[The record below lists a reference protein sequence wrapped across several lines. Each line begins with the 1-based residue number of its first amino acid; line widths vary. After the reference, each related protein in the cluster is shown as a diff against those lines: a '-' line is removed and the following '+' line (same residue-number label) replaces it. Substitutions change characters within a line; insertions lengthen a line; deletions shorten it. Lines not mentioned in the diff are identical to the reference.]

1 MHLSDRITGPFL
13 VGLGAIA
20 AYGGSRLPPVPG
32 QQIGP
37 NVFPL
42 VVGIGL
48 SICGVMIALGVGRH
62 FEEEAEADLLAHEDP
77 IPDIRAHAQPVLR
90 PARARPAGAAHRL
103 RARRRQAWLR
113 PNGRA
118 DRAYRGKDPWREL
131 AARGAARRHRAD
143 LRPSRLLQAA
153 PGSTSRGPPADAVV
167 TMSDLLDAFRLVPA
181 TDVLI
186 AILLSSIY
194 GLVVGSLPGL
204 SATMATALLV
214 PVTFYL
220 SPIAAVATIISA
232 SAMAIFSGDIPGC
245 LLRIPGTPASA
256 AYTDE
261 AYAMTRKGQPSSRSA
276 SASVVLGARRDRG
289 HAVADDPRPDARR
302 DGAVVLDLRVFL
314 ARLPRPDVRDARRA
328 LLAGESDRQ
337 HAPRPPVL
345 LRRDGES
352 GRHAA
357 LHLRLDGPPRRH
369 RGDPGARRRL
379 RRLGGHASDGDAGP
393 AALPRRRFGSIMAG
407 QWALTKKYPKQQVRG
422 NIIGII
428 IGVLPGAGADMAAW
442 VSYAMAKR
450 FSKEPEKFGTGH
462 PEGLIEAG
470 ASNNASLASG
480 WVPALLFGIPGDTIT
495 AIAIGVL
502 YMKGLNP
509 GPTLFTERASSMY
522 ALYII
527 FIIANIIMIPLG
539 IAMIRLAS
547 LILRAPRSSVMPV
560 IILCCAVGTFATGN
574 NLFNVICVAFFG
586 VLGFVMEK
594 NGYPVAALVLG
605 IVMGTMVEQSFV
617 TSLIKSDGS
626 LLPFFERPVSAVLA
640 AMTIACLVW
649 PFFVWGRRWI
659 TGRRGV
665 RRSHRVALSRR
676 LSCAIFRP
684 AHPAG
689 LFWHMPAGAL
699 RAGGPE

>member
-1 MHLSDRITGPFL
+1 
-13 VGLGAIA
+13 
-20 AYGGSRLPPVPG
+20 
-32 QQIGP
+32 
-37 NVFPL
+37 
-42 VVGIGL
+42 
-48 SICGVMIALGVGRH
+48 
-62 FEEEAEADLLAHEDP
+62 
-77 IPDIRAHAQPVLR
+77 
-90 PARARPAGAAHRL
+90 
-103 RARRRQAWLR
+103 
-113 PNGRA
+113 
-118 DRAYRGKDPWREL
+118 
-131 AARGAARRHRAD
+131 
-143 LRPSRLLQAA
+143 
-153 PGSTSRGPPADAVV
+153 
-167 TMSDLLDAFRLVPA
+167 MSDLLDAFRLVAA

-261 AYAMTRKGQPSSRSA
+261 AYAMTRKGQAELALGICVWFSA
-276 SASVVLGARRDRG
+276 LGGIAG
-289 HAVADDPRPDARR
+289 T
-302 DGAVVLDLRVFL
+302 LSLIIL
-314 ARLPRPDVRDARRA
+314 APTLAEMALSFSTYEYFWLA
-328 LLAGESDRQ
+328 LLGLMCATLVARSSPVKAIASMLLGLLFSCVGMENPAGT
-337 HAPRPPVL
+337 PRFTFGSTDL
-345 LRRDGES
+345 
-352 GRHAA
+352 
-357 LHLRLDGPPRRH
+357 
-369 RGDPGARRRL
+369 
-379 RRLGGHASDGDAGP
+379 LGGIEVIP
-393 AALPRRRFGSIMAG
+393 ALVGVFAVSEVMRAMVTPDPPPLPRRRFGSIMAG

-574 NLFNVICVAFFG
+574 NLFNVICVGFFG

-659 TGRRGV
+659 SGRRGV
-665 RRSHRVALSRR
+665 A
-676 LSCAIFRP
+676 A
-684 AHPAG
+684 AA
-689 LFWHMPAGAL
+689 
-699 RAGGPE
+699 E